1 MIRELVAL
9 EVNGKRHDE
18 LRADIAEVEVEEC
31 IDAADVF
38 RVRMSVR
45 GDGVWR
51 NLDNPLLAL
60 WNRLVIRVGYA
71 DNQEDLIDGYIT
83 HLDVSLSGSG
93 AKESY
98 LDVTGMDTS
107 AVMDLEDNQRAWPNK
122 RDSDIAQAIF
132 ADHRLRWEV
141 EDTGV
146 VHDVNHATILQS
158 ESDIRFL
165 QRLAARN
172 GFECFVKGNRGFFR
186 SADLEQPPQKPLQFA
201 GASITAGAANLIA
214 LHLAVDGTPPTR
226 LAIQR
231 VDPFEKVVDQD
242 RLNELAEQPLGRR
255 ALESLRTDV
264 RPGTRLLR
272 GEPVIA
278 KQELRARLRA
288 GYQAASG
295 FVVASGDVDGR
306 SYGAVLRAKRLVTI
320 KSVSAT
326 HSGTY
331 YVTRVRHVLT
341 ADNYVQSFEA
351 RRNAIGALGTENFA
365 APLPRAPLTPSP
377 AGAETAGNRL
387 LPAQRRQTGSLN
399 GGS

>member
-18 LRADIAEVEVEEC
+18 LRADITEIEVEEC
-31 IDAADVF
+31 VDAADVF

-51 NLDNPLLAL
+51 NLDNGSLAL
-60 WNRLVIRVGYA
+60 WDRLVIRAGYA
-71 DNQEDLIDGYIT
+71 DNQDDLIDGYIT
-83 HLDVSLSGSG
+83 HLDISLSGSG

-98 LDVTGMDTS
+98 LDVSGMDTS
-107 AVMDLEDNQRAWPNK
+107 AVMDLEDRQRAWPNK
-122 RDSDIAQAIF
+122 RDSEIAQAIF
-132 ADHRLRWEV
+132 SDHKLSWEV
-141 EDTGV
+141 EDTEL
-146 VHDVNHATILQS
+146 VHDANHATILQS

-186 SADLEQPPQKPLQFA
+186 SANLEQPPQKPLQFA

-214 LHLAVDGTPPTR
+214 LQLAIDGTPPTR

-242 RLNELAEQPLGRR
+242 RLDELAERSLGKRT
-255 ALESLRTDV
+255 LEALRTGV
-264 RPGTRLLR
+264 RPGTLVVR

-295 FVVASGDVDGR
+295 FVVASGEVDGR

-320 KSVSAT
+320 KSASAT
-326 HSGTY
+326 HSGNY
-331 YVTRVRHVLT
+331 YVTRVRHTLT
-341 ADNYVQSFEA
+341 ADTYVQSFEA
-351 RRNAIGALGTENFA
+351 RRNAIGTLGTENFA
-365 APLPRAPLTPSP
+365 APPARAPLSLSP
-377 AGAETAGNRL
+377 TGAETAGNRL
-387 LPAQRRQTGSLN
+387 LPAQRQTGSLN